1 MRIALAV
8 MICLATLTGCAS
20 SPKKGTGS
28 EAGEVLAANLVGDVS
43 LDYAASLANAPF
55 NVSILLFDV
64 AASGEKISRIYE
76 PIRNAEAAYLPV
88 LLKKTLDESGFWGAV
103 SVVPS
108 LDTASEV
115 FVRGTILESTSLQL
129 VLQLE
134 VSDSRGEVWFT
145 RTYAD
150 LADPADYDL
159 DVNVTADPFQDLFDQ
174 VANDMGEYLNQV
186 DSSAAEGILDTAML
200 RYAML
205 LSPEAFSGY
214 LQTSSDGRVDLMG
227 LPARNDPLYQRVR
240 QIRSREYAVQDVVD
254 EHFDNFFADM
264 GKVYPYWR
272 QSSYELIA
280 YNNKIELQRNT
291 GRQDSW
297 REVERVYRLYKERKL
312 NEDELR
318 ELASSFE
325 REIEPTVAELEGR
338 VIELQGSL
346 FDQYKTWRRIL
357 REIYQNT
364 VGELPVSG
372 S

>member
-1 MRIALAV
+1 MRCTLAMMV
-8 MICLATLTGCAS
+8 WVVLLAGCVAGPAKQSNSELAKAFAAS
-20 SPKKGTGS
+20 
-28 EAGEVLAANLVGDVS
+28 LVGDVS
-43 LDYAASLANAPF
+43 LSYASGGATAPF

-64 AASGEKISRIYE
+64 AADDAKISRIYA

-88 LLKKTLDESGFWGAV
+88 VLKKTLDESGHWGAV

-108 LDTASEV
+108 RDTASEV
-115 FVRGTILESTSLQL
+115 FVHGTIIESTSLQL
-129 VLQLE
+129 VLNLE
-134 VSDSRGEVWFT
+134 VSDSRGEIWFT
-145 RTYAD
+145 RTYRD
-150 LADPADYDL
+150 LADPTSYDI
-159 DVNVTADPFQDLFDQ
+159 DVTLTADPFQDLFDQ
-174 VANDMGEYLNQV
+174 VANDMSEYLAQI
-186 DSSAAEGILDTAML
+186 DTAGSEAIFDTAML

-214 LQTSSDGRVDLMG
+214 LQTNAEGRIDLMG

-264 GKVYPYWR
+264 AKVYPYWR

-280 YNNKIELQRNT
+280 YNNQIELKRSS
-291 GRQDSW
+291 GRGDSW

-318 ELASSFE
+318 ELATSFE
-325 REIEPTVAELEGR
+325 REIKPTVAELEGR

-357 REIYQNT
+357 REIYRET
-364 VGELPVSG
+364 VGVPAANG
-372 S
+372 G